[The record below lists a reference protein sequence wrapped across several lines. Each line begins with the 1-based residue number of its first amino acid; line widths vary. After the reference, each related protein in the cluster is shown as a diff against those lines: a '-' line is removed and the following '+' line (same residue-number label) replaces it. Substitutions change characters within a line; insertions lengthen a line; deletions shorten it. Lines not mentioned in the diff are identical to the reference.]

1 MSSSGTVRRPSKE
14 FGHGILLQYS
24 YGFPTC
30 RKMMNSDGSS
40 DEEYG
45 NTELDEVMQKESLDS
60 SESNEDVVMM
70 MIMSIQEE
78 MGREVRHVLNF
89 KD

>member
-1 MSSSGTVRRPSKE
+1 
-14 FGHGILLQYS
+14 
-24 YGFPTC
+24 
-30 RKMMNSDGSS
+30 MNSDGSS